1 MPNPCLEVISGNCNT
16 TWLQIL
22 DKVFIGRCCSGIDK
36 KKRLIVYD
44 AMVSRDHT
52 VINRN
57 GSHLRITDTSK
68 NGTWVNDVRV
78 SAGWSHDL
86 LDGDVVRVGDALI
99 RLRCPAS
106 MPLGEDED
114 SSPERTAIRTVESI
128 VTNLVADVRGFSSI
142 SQKENSL
149 EVYEFIKRLFETLSP
164 IIHDFKGTI
173 KDYAGDAVYAFWDHR
188 SVPSREKAVLACQA
202 AIKQART
209 VESIRRQL
217 SNRNPT
223 LQNLRMGWGVTTG
236 KVTIS
241 HYGSRVADV
250 AIVGDS
256 TNLAFRLSAIANKD
270 LSSEII
276 TCSQTAALVREA
288 LSVSDL
294 GFVCIR
300 GRSGREQV
308 FGILV

>member
-1 MPNPCLEVISGNCNT
+1 M
-16 TWLQIL
+16 
-22 DKVFIGRCCSGIDK
+22 
-36 KKRLIVYD
+36 
-44 AMVSRDHT
+44 
-52 VINRN
+52 
-57 GSHLRITDTSK
+57 
-68 NGTWVNDVRV
+68 
-78 SAGWSHDL
+78 
-86 LDGDVVRVGDALI
+86 
-99 RLRCPAS
+99 
-106 MPLGEDED
+106 
-114 SSPERTAIRTVESI
+114 
-128 VTNLVADVRGFSSI
+128 RGFSSI
-142 SQKENSL
+142 SQKENPL
-149 EVYEFIKRLFETLSP
+149 TVYEFIKTLFETLSP
-164 IIHDFKGTI
+164 IIHVFKGTI

-202 AIKQART
+202 AIKQAQT

-217 SNRNPT
+217 SNINPT
-223 LQNLRMGWGVTTG
+223 LQYLRMGWGITTG

-270 LSSEII
+270 LSSRII
-276 TCSQTAALVREA
+276 TCSQTAALVRET

-300 GRSGREQV
+300 GRSGREHV